1 MLNLAAETLLPNDDP
16 RPGFYNACCKAE
28 FDDIIATDRQKSAE
42 DAWEDLKKEYK
53 QLKLRFKQQAL
64 GQNLKQALGQNQQAL
79 GQNLKCAIQSLTYP
93 GKGH

>member
-53 QLKLRFKQQAL
+53 QLKLRFKQQ
-64 GQNLKQALGQNQQAL
+64 QAL